1 MRKKL
6 FILLLALVGLT
17 GTMRAVNY
25 DLLVCGTQV
34 TSDNAADLSVI
45 DGVTGT
51 VSFDASSNTLTLENA
66 TISCSTTHAIQ
77 TASMNGVTISVVGT
91 NTVTT
96 TYRYGL
102 NMQGTG
108 LTISGSGSLS
118 ILSPRA
124 SIRFNGTL
132 AISGGVQLT
141 AEATSVGNYACPIYA
156 VGSSES
162 SVVVSGA
169 GTVVRLKGR
178 DWPMHNVSSLSLNDG
193 LQITTPEGAYLA
205 DDKYIRVGNTMVED
219 EWVVI
224 MNPNLEQTTEGER
237 VMNLS
242 RYDVDRD
249 GAFSLADLTLLAN
262 ALVGRVSYPATS
274 LTLSNSSVALMKN
287 ATIKL
292 TATILPTDADLTA
305 LSWTTSNYLVA
316 TVDGTGIITGQGAGT
331 CVITA
336 RTIDGSNLSATCQV
350 VVADPSSNTG
360 EYVNLG
366 LPSGTLWATKNVGAT
381 NPEDYGNYFAWGET
395 TGYDEGKTTFSW
407 STYIYCNGSQTT
419 LTKYCQ
425 KSNYGNNG
433 FTDTLTELEL
443 TDDAAYVN
451 CGSNWCMP
459 TSEQLTELFN
469 SSYTTATWTILDSGV
484 RGWLITS
491 IVSGYEGNSIF
502 LPAAGYR
509 SGSGYSGKNAN
520 GYYWSREILPSYP
533 YFGRCLSFDSST
545 DIRPTDSRTREVGAT
560 IRPVR
565 NQ

>member
-1 MRKKL
+1 MTKKL
-6 FILLLALVGLT
+6 LILLLALLGLT

-102 NMQGTG
+102 NMQGSG
-108 LTISGSGSLS
+108 LTITGSGSLS

-178 DWPMHNVSSLSLNDG
+178 DWPMHNVSSLLLNDG
-193 LQITTPEGAYLA
+193 LQITAPEGAYLA
-205 DDKYIRVGNTMVED
+205 DNKYIYVGTTMVED

-224 MNPNLEQTTEGER
+224 MNPNLEQSVEGEESK
-237 VMNLS
+237 NIL
-242 RYDVDRD
+242 RYDVSGD
-249 GAFSLADLTLLAN
+249 GSLTLTDLTMLAN
-262 ALVGRVSYPATS
+262 ALVGKVNFPITS
-274 LTLSNSSVALMKN
+274 LTLSNSSLFLTKGANIRLA
-287 ATIKL
+287 AT
-292 TATILPTDADLTA
+292 ANPSDADQTTLV
-305 LSWTTSNYLVA
+305 WTTSNYLVA
-316 TVDGTGIITGQGAGT
+316 TVDGTGFVTGQNAGT
-331 CVITA
+331 CVITV

-350 VVADPSSNTG
+350 TVTDPSGNANS
-360 EYVNLG
+360 YVDLG
-366 LPSGTLWATKNVGAT
+366 LPSGTLWAACNVGA
-381 NPEDYGNYFAWGET
+381 NKAEDYGNYFAWGET
-395 TGYDEGKTTFSW
+395 TGYNDGKTTFNW
-407 STYIYCNGSQTT
+407 STYIYCNGSQNT

-425 KSNYGNNG
+425 NSSYGYNG
-433 FTDTLTELEL
+433 FRDTLTELES

-451 CGSNWCMP
+451 WGSNWRMP
-459 TSEQLTELFN
+459 SKEQFEELIN
-469 SSYTTATWTILDSGV
+469 SSYTTTTLTTLNGV
-484 RGWLITS
+484 SGWLITS
-491 IVSGYEGNSIF
+491 NTNANSIF
-502 LPAAGYR
+502 LPTAGSISGTNLSGVGSFAKYWTRSLYTGGAPAAFT
-509 SGSGYSGKNAN
+509 
-520 GYYWSREILPSYP
+520 L
-533 YFGRCLSFDSST
+533 DSSLNS
-545 DIRPTDSRTREVGAT
+545 IYAGSNYYSYRYYGFS